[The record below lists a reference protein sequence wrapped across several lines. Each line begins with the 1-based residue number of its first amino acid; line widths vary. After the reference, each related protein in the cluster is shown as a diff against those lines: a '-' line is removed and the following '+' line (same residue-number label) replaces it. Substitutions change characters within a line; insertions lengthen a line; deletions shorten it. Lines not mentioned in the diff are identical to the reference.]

1 MENGGPFGVENLA
14 PGSGD
19 QFVDSHAF
27 CSLNARVTKCAVARG
42 RITYPDAAG
51 IETEEARTGWLII
64 AKAVLWQEL
73 PDWVLTYAAQS
84 GGAEFPHDNTSDQ
97 WFSEGQFAA
106 YTEVGRSIAVSA
118 MKVPCDGSLP
128 TIGTPVQA
136 VNGDEPAVPPRP
148 AA

>member
-1 MENGGPFGVENLA
+1 M
-14 PGSGD
+14 
-19 QFVDSHAF
+19 
-27 CSLNARVTKCAVARG
+27 ARG
-42 RITYPDAAG
+42 RITYPEAAG
-51 IETEEARTGWLII
+51 IETKEARTGWLII

-73 PDWVLTYAAQS
+73 PEWVLTYAAQK

-118 MKVPCDGSLP
+118 MKVPGDGRLP
-128 TIGTPVQA
+128 AVETPVQV
-136 VNGDEPAVPPRP
+136 VNDDACAEPPRP